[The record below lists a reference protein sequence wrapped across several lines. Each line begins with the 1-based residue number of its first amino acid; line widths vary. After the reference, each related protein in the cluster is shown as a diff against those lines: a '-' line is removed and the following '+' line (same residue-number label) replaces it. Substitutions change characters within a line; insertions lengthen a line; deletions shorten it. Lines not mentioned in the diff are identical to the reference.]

1 MLPNLL
7 YPLYNFLVGLIK
19 SLLKFKIHEV
29 TGDNMTKTPKK
40 SFHTGSVKKT
50 IKIKASQDKV
60 WRKISNIIG
69 LPTWVVD
76 VKKTVY
82 LSKKKRDVGAIRLIT
97 FADGNK
103 IEEHIVA
110 WKNKESFTYI
120 ATEGLP
126 LRAYVATI
134 SIKVKPKKV
143 VEVTWQ
149 SYLNS
154 KKMSEKQF
162 LEFLAFMG
170 SFYEASLE
178 NLKALLEK

>member
-1 MLPNLL
+1 M
-7 YPLYNFLVGLIK
+7 VR
-19 SLLKFKIHEV
+19 
-29 TGDNMTKTPKK
+29 TQKK
-40 SFHTGSVKKT
+40 SFHTGTVKKT
-50 IKIKASQDKV
+50 ITIKATKEKV
-60 WRKISNIIG
+60 WKKISNIVD
-69 LPTWVVD
+69 LPKWVID

-82 LSKKKRDVGAIRLIT
+82 LSRTKKGVGAIRLIT
-97 FADGNK
+97 FADK
-103 IEEHIVA
+103 SQIEEHVVA
-110 WKNKESFTYI
+110 WKDKEYFTYI

-134 SIKVKPKKV
+134 SIKTKSKNNII
-143 VEVTWQ
+143 VTWQ

-178 NLKALLEK
+178 NLKKQIER

>member
-1 MLPNLL
+1 M
-7 YPLYNFLVGLIK
+7 VK
-19 SLLKFKIHEV
+19 
-29 TGDNMTKTPKK
+29 TTKKL
-40 SFHTGSVKKT
+40 FHSGTVKKT
-50 IKIKASQDKV
+50 IIVKASRDKV
-60 WRKISNIIG
+60 WRKISNIVG
-69 LPTWVVD
+69 LPTWVID

-103 IEEHIVA
+103 IEEHVVA
-110 WKNKESFTYI
+110 WKNKEYFTYI

-134 SIKVKPKKV
+134 SIKPKSKNIV
-143 VEVTWQ
+143 QLTWQ

>member
-1 MLPNLL
+1 M
-7 YPLYNFLVGLIK
+7 VR
-19 SLLKFKIHEV
+19 
-29 TGDNMTKTPKK
+29 TQKK
-40 SFHTGSVKKT
+40 SFHTGTVKKT
-50 IKIKASQDKV
+50 ITIKATKEKV
-60 WRKISNIIG
+60 WKKISNIAG
-69 LPTWVVD
+69 LPKWVID

-82 LSKKKRDVGAIRLIT
+82 LSRTKKGVGAIRLIT
-97 FADGNK
+97 FADK
-103 IEEHIVA
+103 SQIEEHVVA
-110 WKNKESFTYI
+110 WKDKEYFTYI

-134 SIKVKPKKV
+134 SIKTKSKNNII
-143 VEVTWQ
+143 VTWQ

-178 NLKALLEK
+178 NLKEQIE